1 MIAMQGNAD
10 LSPSIP
16 IRKSF
21 MISPMAAIP
30 AAGLK
35 ASRSLRDG
43 IRVSAP
49 ASLGSLDD
57 DTDKL
62 TLSSYWTGHAELP
75 CNVEPV
81 HGFAMR
87 FENRT
92 VAVYAWFSRL

>member
-1 MIAMQGNAD
+1 MIAMQDHAD
-10 LSPSIP
+10 PSPSTP

-30 AAGLK
+30 GAGLK

-62 TLSSYWTGHAELP
+62 TLSSYRTGHAELP

-87 FENRT
+87 LENRT
-92 VAVYAWFSRL
+92 VAVYA

>member
-1 MIAMQGNAD
+1 MHGLAD
-10 LSPSIP
+10 LGTSTP
-16 IRKSF
+16 IRRSS

-87 FENRT
+87 FENRV
-92 VAVYAWFSRL
+92 VAVYA